1 MFFHCYHVGHETADI
16 MVDKVIGALEE
27 SGLGL
32 NKLITL
38 SRDNPTVMRAL
49 DRKMKDKAEADGNPK
64 VLSFPDY
71 LHPTH
76 TALRE
81 GMKVLGAD
89 LEKFM
94 VNIHGFFKLSTG
106 RREDVLKIREI
117 FEENDQFFLRFVSSR
132 WLSTGPVAE
141 RLVEHWES
149 LRQYFL
155 TFLPSQTDKASKDA
169 METVRYQEIVQILK
183 PGRDKKNLAR
193 LYFLIS
199 LCKLN
204 KPFLL
209 MFQSEKPKIHLLYL
223 ECVNLINTYMN
234 IVCEPSIIVKNGMK
248 LAKLNL
254 SDSKMFLPLSQCFFG
269 ANAEKEMTKL
279 PKDQVDQLRLEF
291 RTAIV
296 KTIKYLVSHFP
307 LQDQFLVELMY
318 LDPDLRSG
326 PEFVK
331 KLVRAADHTGR
342 FASQELEDLGV
353 QLQAVRSLS
362 DLRPYCE
369 ETDHLDVF
377 WIEICD
383 KVEKLIGDKPEA
395 LLKFIKIVVP
405 LPHSNGFLERGFSD
419 LKRLITGRELLSL
432 ESTSAQKTILDFIRL
447 AGGST
452 KVTVTLDM
460 IESIKLA
467 SVRKE
472 QEKRQKDREEEK
484 RRFQRKVEQ
493 QQRERKRKF
502 DEEKQSWD
510 EKHKLKAEAI
520 EVLKEK
526 YEIQNRALTDSLKT
540 AAEAKKESSRKAG
553 VCAAIEAQKYV
564 ELTRQLLECAQKDME
579 KLIGKKPKLK

>member
-1 MFFHCYHVGHETADI
+1 MFYHCYHVGHETADI
-16 MVDKVIGALEE
+16 MVEKVIAALEGT
-27 SGLGL
+27 GLGL
-32 NKLITL
+32 TKMITL

-49 DRKMKDKAEADGNPK
+49 DRKMKEKAEADGNPK

-81 GMKVLGAD
+81 GMKGLGAD

-94 VNIHGFFKLSTG
+94 VNVHGFFKLSTG
-106 RREDVLKIREI
+106 RREDVLMIREI

-169 METVRYQEIVQILK
+169 METIRYQEIVQILK

-234 IVCEPSIIVKNGMK
+234 IVCEPNIIVKNGMK

-254 SDSKMFLPLSQCFFG
+254 SDSKMFLKMSQCFYG

-291 RTAIV
+291 RSAIV

-331 KLVRAADHTGR
+331 KLVRAAEHTGR
-342 FASQELEDLGV
+342 FSRQEMEDLGA
-353 QLQAVRSLS
+353 QLQAGRSLS

-369 ETDHLDVF
+369 ETEHLDVF

-383 KVEKLIGDKPEA
+383 KVEKLISDKPEA

-419 LKRLITGRELLSL
+419 LKRIITGRELLSL
-432 ESTSAQKTILDFIRL
+432 ESTSAQKTLLDFIRL

-460 IESIKLA
+460 IESVKLA
-467 SVRKE
+467 HMRKE
-472 QEKRQKDREEEK
+472 QEKRLKEREEEK
-484 RRFQRKVEQ
+484 RRFQRKQEE

-502 DEEKQSWD
+502 DEEKMSWD
-510 EKHKLKAEAI
+510 EKYKVKAEAI

-526 YEIQNRALTDSLKT
+526 HEIQTRALTDSLKT
-540 AAEAKKESSRKAG
+540 ASEAKKESSRKAG
-553 VCAAIEAQKYV
+553 VCAAIEAQKYL
-564 ELTRQLLECAQKDME
+564 ELTRQLLECAQKEME
-579 KLIGKKPKLK
+579 KLMGKKPKLK